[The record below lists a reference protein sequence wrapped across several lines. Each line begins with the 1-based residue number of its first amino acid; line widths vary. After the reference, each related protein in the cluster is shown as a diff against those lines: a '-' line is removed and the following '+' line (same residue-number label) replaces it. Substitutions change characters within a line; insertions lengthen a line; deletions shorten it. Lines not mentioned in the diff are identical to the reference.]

1 MRWRRLKKGR
11 YCGRAAGLR
20 CGPGRCGRLKV
31 PAIDSFPQK
40 ADFPA
45 GIPECGTDALRF
57 GLCAYTSQ
65 GMASKTSPP
74 SPFPFPAVGTS
85 REGEWGEL
93 TLHSHPGRDIN
104 LDVNRILGYRHFCN
118 KLWNATKFALRGLG
132 KGFVPS
138 PTSEVRACQAAR
150 WAAPPQ
156 AAHRPLWPQAW
167 PMLCQDRSHRVGW
180 PSPCPGG
187 AFM

>member
-1 MRWRRLKKGR
+1 M
-11 YCGRAAGLR
+11 
-20 CGPGRCGRLKV
+20 GPGRCGLFKV
-31 PAIDSFPQK
+31 PAIDSSPQK

-65 GMASKTSPP
+65 GMASKTSQP

-85 REGEWGEL
+85 WEGEWGEL
-93 TLHSHPGRDIN
+93 TLHSRPGRDIN

-138 PTSEVRACQAAR
+138 PTSEVRAKR
-150 WAAPPQ
+150 
-156 AAHRPLWPQAW
+156 
-167 PMLCQDRSHRVGW
+167 
-180 PSPCPGG
+180 PGG
-187 AFM
+187 QHPRRLHPGRSSLKRGPCCVRIAATVSGGPAPALEEPSCN

>member
-1 MRWRRLKKGR
+1 MKVARAREWAEAGGAGSGLKLQLLLQR
-11 YCGRAAGLR
+11 
-20 CGPGRCGRLKV
+20 
-31 PAIDSFPQK
+31 

-65 GMASKTSPP
+65 GRSPKSLSRLS
-74 SPFPFPAVGTS
+74 SPEAAPLLLCPGRDLGGRVGLRT
-85 REGEWGEL
+85 
-93 TLHSHPGRDIN
+93 HSPYLGRDIN

-138 PTSEVRACQAAR
+138 TTSEVRA
-150 WAAPPQ
+150 W
-156 AAHRPLWPQAW
+156 
-167 PMLCQDRSHRVGW
+167 
-180 PSPCPGG
+180 
-187 AFM
+187 